1 MVQNNKEY
9 RIMVDGKNYKWDK
22 QEINGAEIRM
32 IGLIPKD
39 NQIFLKIHNQ
49 DDRLIGDDDKVDL
62 AKPGV
67 EQFYSK
73 IPEGHHKY
81 RIIVNGR
88 EKQWPEKTISYDQI
102 VKLAFE
108 NYVESSDVIYTV
120 DYTDGP
126 HQNPSGS
133 MVRGDIR
140 FVTNNMIFN
149 VTPTNRS

>member
-1 MVQNNKEY
+1 MVQNSKEY
-9 RIMVDGKNYKWDK
+9 QIKVDGKNYKWDK
-22 QEINGAEIRM
+22 QEISGAEIRL
-32 IGLIPKD
+32 IGLIPHD
-39 NQIFLKIHNQ
+39 YQIFLKIHNQ
-49 DDRLIGDDDKVDL
+49 EERLIGDDDKVDL
-62 AKPGV
+62 TNPGV

-73 IPEGHHKY
+73 IQEGHHKY

-88 EKQWPEKTISYDQI
+88 EKQWTEKTITYDQV

-108 NYVESSDVIYTV
+108 NYVETSDVIYTV

-133 MVRGDIR
+133 MVKGDIR